1 MAHSKFKFG
10 ILKLC
15 RNLFFEYFQAALSW
29 ICRYGTHGPTV
40 LYMRNLRQRSHGISE
55 YKGREIDDNKILT
68 HYCKK
73 STQRMFKMSKVKNSV
88 QAVLFYK
95 YAGIK

>member
-1 MAHSKFKFG
+1 M
-10 ILKLC
+10 
-15 RNLFFEYFQAALSW
+15 
-29 ICRYGTHGPTV
+29 
-40 LYMRNLRQRSHGISE
+40 SE
-55 YKGREIDDNKILT
+55 YKGREIEDNKILT